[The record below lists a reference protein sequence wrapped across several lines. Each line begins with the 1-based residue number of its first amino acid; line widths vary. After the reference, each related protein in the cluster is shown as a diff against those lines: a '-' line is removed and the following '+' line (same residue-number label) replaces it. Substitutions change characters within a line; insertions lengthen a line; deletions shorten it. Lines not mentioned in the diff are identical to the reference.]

1 MQRAQKRAEA
11 KDLDDSVSGKWVNDV
26 VDTVSDTVSDVGGAI
41 TDGTGLV
48 GDALSDAYN
57 NAADQAGVRRRGGF
71 LDRLAFAPVDF
82 RMIWVIWPPK
92 MPNLAPFNL
101 SFRPPELDF

>member
-57 NAADQAGVRRRGGF
+57 NAADQAGSEDVVFFGSFSLCASGF
-71 LDRLAFAPVDF
+71 
-82 RMIWVIWPPK
+82 
-92 MPNLAPFNL
+92 
-101 SFRPPELDF
+101 